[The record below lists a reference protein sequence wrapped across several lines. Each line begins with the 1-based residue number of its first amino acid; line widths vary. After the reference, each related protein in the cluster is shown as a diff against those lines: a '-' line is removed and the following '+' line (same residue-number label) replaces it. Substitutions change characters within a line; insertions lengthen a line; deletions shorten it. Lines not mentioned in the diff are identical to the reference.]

1 MVCNGIQVIHKN
13 ENVGRCSKETNSVNT
28 VIHTKRISGCLEVK
42 YFGRFGSRV
51 IGI

>member
-1 MVCNGIQVIHKN
+1 MQIIHKN
-13 ENVGRCSKETNSVNT
+13 ENVGRCSGETNLVDT
-28 VIHTKRISGCLEVK
+28 VIHTKRISRCLKVK